1 MTLFNVAIILI
12 CVLGISIGQILF
24 KLASPYF
31 PTVVSWSSIIEFL
44 FNKYLFSA
52 LIVYGFATIL
62 WVYALR
68 LVPLSIAYPFMALAF
83 IIVPILGVIFL
94 NEPFHW
100 RTLLGAGLIIIG
112 LIVIVR

>member
-1 MTLFNVAIILI
+1 MTIFNVALILI

-24 KLASPYF
+24 KLASPFF
-31 PTVVSWSSIIEFL
+31 PTALTWSSLIGFV

-52 LIVYGFATIL
+52 LIIYGLATIL

-83 IIVPILGVIFL
+83 IIVPVLGMIFL

-100 RTLLGAGLIIIG
+100 RMLVGAGLIIMG

>member
-1 MTLFNVAIILI
+1 MTIFNMAIIFI

-31 PTVVSWSSIIEFL
+31 PSVLSWSSLFSFL

-52 LIVYGFATIL
+52 LIIYGFATIL

-83 IIVPILGVIFL
+83 IIVPVLGMIFL

-100 RTLLGAGLIIIG
+100 RMLMGAGLIIIG
-112 LIVIVR
+112 LIIIVR

>member
-1 MTLFNVAIILI
+1 MTLFNIAIILV

-31 PTVVSWSSIIEFL
+31 PTAISMASLTGFV

-52 LIVYGFATIL
+52 LIIYGLATVL

-68 LVPLSIAYPFMALAF
+68 LVPLSVAYPFMALAF
-83 IIVPILGVIFL
+83 VIVPLLGMLFL
-94 NEPFHW
+94 NEPFQW
-100 RTLLGAGLIIIG
+100 RTLLGTGLIISG
-112 LIVIVR
+112 LLVIVR

>member
-1 MTLFNVAIILI
+1 MTIFNVVLILI
-12 CVLGISIGQILF
+12 CVLGISVGQILF
-24 KLASPYF
+24 KLASPFF
-31 PTVVSWSSIIEFL
+31 PIALTWSSLIGFV

-52 LIVYGFATIL
+52 LIIYGLSTIL

-83 IIVPILGVIFL
+83 IIVPVLGIIFL
-94 NEPFHW
+94 KEPFHW
-100 RTLLGAGLIIIG
+100 RMLVGAGLIMMG